1 MKLDG
6 LNHIGVAVKD
16 IEKTIDFLKNNFE
29 RELIHEM
36 LSKGQGIRFALVSL
50 GKLKLELMAPLQEK
64 GIISDFIDQRG
75 EGIHHLSFQVEDLN
89 SIEASFEEKGFKI
102 IKPPSEVPKI
112 NAIFLH
118 PKTFFGILVELF
130 QRIEE
135 VRRSPG

>member
-16 IEKTIDFLKNNFE
+16 IEKTIDLLKTNFE
-29 RELIHEM
+29 GELIHEM
-36 LSKGQGIRFALVSL
+36 LSEGQGIRFALVSL
-50 GKLKLELMAPLQEK
+50 GKLKLELMAPLHEK
-64 GIISDFIDQRG
+64 GIISHFIDQRG

-89 SIEASFEEKGFKI
+89 SIEASFGEKGFKI
-102 IKPPSEVPKI
+102 IKPPSEVPGI

-135 VRRSPG
+135 VRRSPS